1 MRPYCSMLVLER
13 YHRQLM
19 VEKVILAGKIGD
31 RCVALVVMVLSK
43 KGADDEFHPLDA
55 GVKCHKSTTKI
66 VGAGGKVECML
77 DF

>member
-1 MRPYCSMLVLER
+1 MRPYCSML
-13 YHRQLM
+13 M
-19 VEKVILAGKIGD
+19 VEKLCWQEKSEIDVLT
-31 RCVALVVMVLSK
+31 VALVVMVLSK